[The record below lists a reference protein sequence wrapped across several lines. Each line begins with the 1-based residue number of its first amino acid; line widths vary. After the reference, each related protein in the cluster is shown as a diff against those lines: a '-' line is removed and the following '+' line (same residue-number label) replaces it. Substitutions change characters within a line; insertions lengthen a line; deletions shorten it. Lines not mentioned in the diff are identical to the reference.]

1 MRRIIYFIVAVV
13 TFTVGVVVA
22 SLRVIPHFWPVD
34 KSNIQTTSR
43 MVVPAISPA
52 ESQPSP
58 MPNSPIR
65 SADFANFT
73 YPIIADLKVFGSRR
87 KTFTLKNGEF
97 PETKDAVGM
106 FLPKGT
112 TPVSYGD
119 VTGDG
124 DEEALVRIGVDT
136 NGGTASISCIYV
148 YAWRNNMPELLW
160 SFVGGDRADGG
171 LRSAYAESGG
181 LVVELKGKDKII
193 GTDLYA
199 DDGTS
204 SGACCPTFFTRT
216 RYQWNG
222 KGFKQIGKA
231 EVLPIR

>member
-1 MRRIIYFIVAVV
+1 MRRIIYFIVALV

-22 SLRVIPHFWPVD
+22 TLWVIPHFRSTD
-34 KSNIQTTSR
+34 KSDVQTTSQK
-43 MVVPAISPA
+43 VVTPTSPA
-52 ESQPSP
+52 ESKPSP
-58 MPNSPIR
+58 TPNSPIR
-65 SADFANFT
+65 SVDFANFT

-87 KTFTLKNGEF
+87 KTFTLKNSEF

-106 FLPKGT
+106 FLSKGT

-136 NGGTASISCIYV
+136 SGGTASIGCIYI
-148 YAWRNNMPELLW
+148 YAWRNNMPKLLW

-171 LRSAYAESGG
+171 LRSAYAENGG

-199 DDGTS
+199 DDSTS
-204 SGACCPTFFTRT
+204 SGDCCPTFFTRT

-222 KGFKQIGKA
+222 KRFKQIGKA